1 MQQLQ
6 APVVAILVTLAVVFT
21 RPAAAQTPW
30 NCPDE
35 GSAIMS
41 CSAFGKVTAEANEQ
55 TYPLIVPELT
65 PGFSVRILAD
75 VENGHISM

>member
-1 MQQLQ
+1 
-6 APVVAILVTLAVVFT
+6 
-21 RPAAAQTPW
+21 
-30 NCPDE
+30 
-35 GSAIMS
+35 MS